1 MLTWMYILVYTCVM
15 TNPNRKSITELR
27 NSLFETFDE
36 VVSVKTQLIT
46 HKNGSMVAMVPVDQI
61 ERLTRE
67 VDLHKNLAIGYAQAL
82 RGEGQSTFSLKEKLK
97 KKEKELRLKY
107 G

>member
-1 MLTWMYILVYTCVM
+1 M
-15 TNPNRKSITELR
+15 NKPKRKTITELR

-36 VVSVKTQLIT
+36 VVAGQTQIIT

-61 ERLTRE
+61 EKLRE
-67 VDLHKNLAIGYAQAL
+67 EIDLHRNLAIGYAQAL
-82 RGEGQSTFSLKEKLK
+82 RGEGVSTAILKDRLK
-97 KKEKELRLKY
+97 KKEKRLRAKH